1 MTQITRFA
9 PSPTG
14 PLHIGGVRTAL
25 FNYVYAKKNKGKFLI
40 RIEDTD
46 VERSTREFEKNILK
60 GLADLEINLDEPPVR
75 QSERSEIYKNEVKKI
90 IESGKAYY
98 CNCSKERLDEMRST
112 QKAKGLKPQYDG
124 KCRDLNLEADASTVL
139 RLRTKK
145 EGETSFTDLIR
156 GEVIFQN
163 AELDDLILLRS
174 DGSPMY
180 HLCCVID
187 DHLQEI
193 TTVIRGEDHL
203 SNTARQIQIQK
214 AFGYSRLKYAHLPL
228 VLGENKKRL
237 SKRDSV
243 ASVDD
248 YLKQGYLPTSIIN
261 MLARLGWSGGDKE
274 IFSMRDLILNFR
286 IQEVQ
291 KAGAI
296 FDPAKLDWINNHHLA
311 ALSLDEFKERLLPF
325 LDSVGI
331 DLIQKSNSDDIIKAM
346 RSCKPT
352 LLGVAKD
359 LLPYFFQIES
369 YDEKAYSKFLVG
381 SEPVLEFVQRK
392 LNDLEVWDEQSIDNA
407 LKESQ
412 GSLSLTTPKL
422 NQPIRIAI
430 TGSTQSPSL
439 GLTLSLFDLA
449 EVNSRIDKALK
460 SLAESS

>member
-145 EGETSFTDLIR
+145 EGQTSFTDLIR

-449 EVNSRIDKALK
+449 EVNNRIDKALK